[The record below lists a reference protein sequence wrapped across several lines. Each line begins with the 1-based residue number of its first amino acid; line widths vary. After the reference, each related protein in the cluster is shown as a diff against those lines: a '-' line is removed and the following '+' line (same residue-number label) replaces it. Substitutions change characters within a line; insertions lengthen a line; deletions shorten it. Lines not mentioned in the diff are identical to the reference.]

1 MFSLQERKHG
11 GRGRGLHRDKVRWPL
26 QSRWWTS
33 HEYGDRR
40 LHEGH
45 EDHGD
50 HHDYVD
56 DHGDLSG
63 SKNRGD
69 HGEDAIDDD
78 GENRDK
84 VTFSFLQ
91 VQPH

>member
-1 MFSLQERKHG
+1 M
-11 GRGRGLHRDKVRWPL
+11 

-50 HHDYVD
+50 HRDYID
-56 DHGDLSG
+56 DHGGHHD
-63 SKNRGD
+63 D
-69 HGEDAIDDD
+69 HDDHV
-78 GENRDK
+78 EMVILKTVVTKMPWMMMVAMKRDK
-84 VTFSFLQ
+84 VSFSFLQ
-91 VQPH
+91 VQPR